1 MAEAATSPTFE
12 NDPRFTRDLVGHEAA
27 ERTFLDAYL
36 GGRLHHA
43 WLITGP
49 KGVGKATL
57 AWRIAKFLCAE
68 DAAEE
73 ADAGGLFGDA
83 LPKEPPQSLATDPE
97 NVVIQ
102 RILSGGHGGIRVIE
116 RTVNEKTGKMRT
128 EIPIDD
134 VRGLTSFF
142 QQTSAEGG
150 WRIAIIDAVDE
161 LNTAASNALLKLLEE
176 PPHKSIL
183 LLVAHAP
190 GRLLPTIRSRCRTLA
205 LRPLSAGEV
214 ANVLST
220 RCPDLDTANLQGLAA
235 LSEGAPGRAIALQAQ
250 GGMVLYETLS
260 GMMAALPDL
269 TMTAVHGLADTLAA
283 AKNDADYRL
292 FVTLT
297 TGWLERLVR
306 FTASGVIGAEVVP
319 GETAAMQRL
328 GTLAGVDRWL
338 ALWEKVGQQFARA
351 DAVNLDRKQVIL
363 SFFTSAM
370 AVARGQG

>member
-1 MAEAATSPTFE
+1 MAEALPILDDS
-12 NDPRFTRDLVGHEAA
+12 PRFTADLIGHSAA
-27 ERTFLDAYL
+27 EQTFLDAYN
-36 GGRLHHA
+36 GGRMHHA

-68 DAAEE
+68 DAA
-73 ADAGGLFGDA
+73 ASDDAGGLFGEA
-83 LPKEPPQSLATDPE
+83 LPKNLPASLATDPE
-97 NVVIQ
+97 STVVQ
-102 RILSGGHGGIRVIE
+102 RILAGGHGGIRIIE
-116 RTVNEKTGKMRT
+116 RTVNEKTGKMRN

-134 VRGLTSFF
+134 VRGLTGFF

-150 WRIAIIDAVDE
+150 WRIAIIDAADE
-161 LNTAASNALLKLLEE
+161 MNTAAANALLKLLEE
-176 PPHKSIL
+176 PPAKSIL

-205 LRPLSAGEV
+205 LRPLDTGEV
-214 ANVLST
+214 ANVLSA
-220 RCPDLDTANLQGLAA
+220 RYPDLDTASLQGLAA
-235 LSEGAPGRAIALQAQ
+235 LSDGAPGRAVTLQGQ
-250 GGMVLYETLS
+250 GGLILYETLS
-260 GMMAALPDL
+260 GMFSSLPDL
-269 TMTAVHGLADTLAA
+269 TMSAVHGLADTLAA

-292 FVTLT
+292 FVMLS
-297 TGWLERLVR
+297 TGWFERLVR
-306 FTASGVIGAEVVP
+306 LGASGIAGPEVVA
-319 GETAAMQRL
+319 GETAAMHRL
-328 GTLAGVDRWL
+328 ASVAGVDRWL